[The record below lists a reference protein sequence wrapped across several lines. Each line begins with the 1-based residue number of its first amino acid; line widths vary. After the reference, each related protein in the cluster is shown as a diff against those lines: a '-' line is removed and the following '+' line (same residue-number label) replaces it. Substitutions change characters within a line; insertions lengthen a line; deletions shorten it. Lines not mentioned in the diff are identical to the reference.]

1 MSDDIAYK
9 NTDKELW
16 RETPDDYYAPS
27 IFVTDGGSIGIN
39 VGGLCIVKPV
49 RDWHLLAAADEGLPC
64 SLGATLGP
72 ES

>member
-1 MSDDIAYK
+1 MSDGPFE
-9 NTDKELW
+9 NTDIELW
-16 RETPDDYYAPS
+16 RETRDDYYAPS
-27 IFVTDGGSIGIN
+27 IFVTQEGSIGIN

-49 RDWHLLAAADEGLPC
+49 RDWHLLAAADENLPC